1 MEHRASRSAA
11 GDDAP
16 GPCSKCGAQ
25 RAPGPGDKDPER
37 REGKLTPVPDTG
49 AESGGDVKGQG
60 AEGLPPTTE
69 TKQEEGG
76 SLMENARAWIGAPES
91 TAEHAAGGPP
101 SSADTREER
110 EEGASLLEGVTA
122 PSGSSEAAAR
132 RVAGDS
138 SGKSRKRKKKR
149 KKGKKDPSISGEQES
164 LPPLSTAA
172 AQSPKVPDACVTAE
186 EMQSPGGEAAKLG
199 ADVLGGGSGGTGGS
213 GRVLGHSAKEAGSLE
228 AVAEGS
234 PSSVDVKTPPKQ
246 RGADNVAAPS
256 PSSAAPKEKVGGGST
271 TEHRETVQ
279 GSVGGGS
286 HAPDAG
292 QLAESRADFQSS
304 GSGEKAASTGERA
317 SLSSGPSPGT
327 GAPGHTPAAASAER
341 RSQDAQTPPAVRSSQ
356 AGKDQQ
362 DTGQKVSHSTRENK
376 VAKEK
381 KGTPGEKVREVTVK
395 ASPTKAPE
403 AARIGAPEST
413 AERAAGGPPSS
424 ADTREER
431 EEGASLLEG
440 VTAPSGSSEAAAR
453 RVAGDSSGKSRKR
466 KKKRKKRK
474 KDPSISGEQE
484 TLPPLST
491 AAAESPELPDAC
503 VTAEEMQSPGGEA
516 AKLGADVLAGSSGGA
531 GGSGRALGHSAKE
544 AGSLEAVAEGSPS
557 SVDVKT
563 PPKQRGAD
571 NVAAPS
577 PSPAAPK
584 QKVGGG
590 STTEHRETVQGSVG
604 GGSHAPDAGQLAESR
619 ADFQSSGS
627 GEKAAS
633 TGERASLSS
642 GPSPG
647 TGAPGHT
654 PAAASAE
661 RRSQDAQTPPAVR
674 SSQAGK
680 DQQDTGQKV
689 SHSTR
694 ENEVAKEKKGTPG
707 EKVREVTVKASPT
720 KGPEGARK
728 DHASAV
734 TEKKQKR
741 NQRPVD
747 KVKESSVSR
756 REGVTVYFHAIL
768 SKDFKLDPET
778 HKVFIRAEG
787 IAAYASWKD
796 NICELHCTKRLEGHG
811 YLIEG
816 NVTLAKESVN
826 KPIPY
831 KYWVTCSGGKYEFIY
846 KRSVSSN
853 HVNRCLFIEGDLLS
867 NGEWHQYDDIVCA
880 EPSIMKNIQKIFSRN
895 NNKDVVRGKMI
906 AASIMLE
913 SIFSIL
919 GAWSPDNLR
928 NFLSQLTQF
937 YVVTSHPWVC
947 DGREMPWTEL
957 DFGTQQVN
965 DLLLKYMRKIARP
978 FLAPEGAKASQEDIV
993 IKSKLA
999 LGLTVLTVVEGFTLP
1014 ALKDD
1019 LVHLCSLLC
1028 LDKVSQEA
1036 ILEEINPIKKAFAA
1050 VTGTLASLMV
1060 HLTNLCQ
1067 RCIDQQVDQWVWI
1080 LPLLHF
1086 FAAPVQCDH
1095 LPMEED
1101 YCVWLEGLPFAET
1114 KKNQDMGPL
1123 LQLMKE
1129 KKYLMEFDRTLVKS
1143 WTCVLPLESLAA
1155 FIKEFSSDL
1164 LAILQGVAYRL
1175 ENVDLSWK
1183 NSKVV
1188 ESVLKTLLCTLDEK
1202 QARALEAHSWQSCLT
1217 CWLKLHKRVCEN
1229 TKVGPWF
1236 MVPATSAMIISKVAK
1251 LQPTAVPRDAV
1262 EEVLVVEVFGETLRH
1277 TQTWFRNALN
1287 QKLLTEYLESVTF
1300 SVSWEIQA
1308 WDEFVKISFPD
1319 EQLTERWR
1327 KTLLADLKRRIQAEL
1342 PVHQILAYCCLH
1354 YQFTRLDSSIDWCF
1368 HTCAIEAVTAA
1379 CQTQSNLLEKISS
1392 YNTSQFS
1399 QLVSTIIVKLW
1410 SVESGQ
1416 SDNYFDEILHRVLT
1430 RPDIKCIFHFNGT
1443 NTKLLEKLTDEAKNI
1458 IATADSVF
1466 MSVAYD
1472 IQKGCI
1478 LVKHLEEIFQHEEQ
1492 FICIWEIKHQQLLRE
1507 GRNLLQR
1514 DLKELLWRRR
1524 EEVALLRKEK
1534 EAIGTFLSMCRRV
1547 QASVKVDVGE
1557 VESQYLEDLCSK
1569 RLNTVVNVGERPLR
1583 TYYSFSPELK
1593 GFAQKMHS
1601 FKHSLIFQRFW
1612 EEAAQKAG
1620 EEYESLEE
1628 EEEDNT
1634 VPALDLDNV
1643 FSSLIRPCFV
1653 SYERLYNDLRSGNLA
1668 LSAVDRIFQEFTI
1681 HPEGIKTELNT
1692 ICKLRPGEDRDWVD
1706 QRFEQIQQY
1715 HEMHVTFDAAKMIAT
1730 VKESF
1735 NLSGDFSILEN
1746 LLAITEKLESCETQK
1761 LDSISPELMKAQ
1773 RLLQGITVNRCG
1785 CLRELAKQKE
1795 FVCWVREALKDM
1807 NELKVFVDLASISA
1821 GENDMDVDRV
1831 ACFHDAVHGYS
1842 SLLYELRQESGFEDF
1857 MRCLK
1862 KLWRALDSDENL
1874 PKKLHAS
1881 AQHLEWLKTVK
1892 ESHGSVELSSLSL
1905 AAAINS
1911 RGIYVLGAPA
1921 DGQKVSLDNVLHFT
1935 LPGSSGGNETSRKYT
1950 LAELRELQNKLM
1962 LMSVK
1967 GEQGLEVEKFSEIF
1981 SNVQR
1986 LAQAFIDLYSAG
1998 NMLFRSW
2005 LAHVYCSPERES
2017 RVLID
2022 FSLGPIPVLEGQGDM
2037 AAVLPGLC
2045 KIMESFLEGWKSFM
2059 YEKRLQ
2065 HFYLNYYT
2073 AEQLVY
2079 LCTEL
2084 GQGMPSQDALMMLS
2098 FLKHN
2103 CTERDV
2109 LRVSGSELP
2118 PSSRQAIS
2126 DFQVMLDGEKDL
2138 TAQLE
2143 CIWDCYMNNM
2153 GSLLPNCLDI
2163 DTLGGWLKSLAG
2175 WESEQVTRDFPRDLL
2190 YVGQPNLITCPRSEV
2205 LASALAIYMNSPN
2218 QPLPTFDEV
2227 LLCTPQTTAEQ
2238 VGLFLR
2244 RCFIPCSG
2252 GEKIYTML
2260 YADELSYDVS
2270 CRAEDLFQHLQ
2281 HYNSTYRLIILCNCE
2296 REHSYIPS
2304 VFSQYKVHMIPQRP
2318 LAEIQRYLQHH
2329 YRVAQP
2335 SSSAASVFKDNMC
2348 VGIVSSKRA
2357 GVGKSLYVKRLH
2369 ERLQEEQPYYT
2380 GLLKTIRL
2388 VEPEVDEDKVLKSLL
2403 PFLKRKHQTKPMIFH
2418 FDITSSVQ
2426 SGIPEFLFK
2435 LLVLQYLT
2443 DNNGHMWLRQKHHLY
2458 IIEIL
2463 EVSPVPKKA
2472 ARHMSAS
2479 QKYNFF
2485 DVFPKVTCKSPK
2497 EVLEMETLGN
2507 QSGDISDPGM
2517 DEEEFCSEAFQRPFQ
2532 YLKRFDQGYNLDTFC
2547 YEVDS
2552 VEGNPA
2558 ECLQQ
2563 FLLHCGIMDPSWSE
2577 LRNFTWFLNI
2587 QLRDCEASV
2596 FCNPDFFQDTLQG
2609 FKNFVVT
2616 FMILMARDFATPS
2629 LNISD
2634 ESSGRQSSSL
2644 DNIAEDDLLPFR
2656 IRKKWESEPHPY
2668 LFFNEDRVSMTF
2680 IGFHFQPNCS
2690 GGVDV
2695 INPLNGNIIKKN
2707 VMTSRLYKGLLLQR
2721 VPFNVQFDQ
2730 LPRHEKLEKLC
2741 MVLGIPWVTDP
2752 DETYELTTDN
2762 VLKILAIEMRFR
2774 CNIPVV
2780 IMGETGC
2787 GKTRLIKFL
2796 CKLRR
2801 SCVEVENMKLVKVHG
2816 GTTAEMIYTRIK
2828 EAEALA
2834 KTNKEQHG
2842 LDTVL
2847 FFDEANTTEAISSIK
2862 EVLCDHT
2869 VQGKPLVSCSGLQI
2883 IAACNPY
2890 RKHTLKMIQ
2899 RLELA
2904 GLGYRVKADETKDKL
2919 GSIPLRQLV
2928 YRVHA
2933 LPPSMIP
2940 LVWDFGQLNNL
2951 TEKLY
2956 IQQIV
2961 QRATEHV
2968 PMRQSE
2974 AEVITEVL
2982 FASQKYMR
2990 QRDDECGFVS
3000 LRDVERCMEV
3010 FKWFHKRSELLLREL
3025 EKYLAEKRAPKSTAE
3040 RNTVIWSLV
3049 LAVGV
3054 CYHASLE
3061 KKEAYRSAI
3070 SQVLPKPYDTQK
3082 KILEE
3087 ISLMQ
3092 ELFLSGVHLRDTIA
3106 RNLALK
3112 ENVFMM
3118 VICIELKIPLF
3129 LVGKPGSSKSLAKT
3143 IVADAMQGQAAHSDL
3158 FKNLKQIHLVSF
3170 QCSPLSTPEGI
3181 IGTFKHCARFQEG
3194 KNLEEY
3200 VSVVVLD
3207 EIGLAEDSP
3216 KMPLKTLHPLL
3227 EDGCIDDVPLPHKKV
3242 GFVGISNW
3250 ALDPAKM
3257 NRGIFVSRGDPS
3269 KEELIESAKGICC
3282 SARGALQKV
3291 EQYFYHFADA
3301 YENICKAQDREFFGL
3316 RDYYSLIK
3324 MFFALAKSSKSE
3336 PTPQDIAEVVLRN
3349 FGGKD
3354 DVNALEIFTSQLP
3367 EKGEIHARDISRIEL
3382 VRQNIYSSGQ
3392 DGDCRYLLVLTENYA
3407 ALPILQQAFFTARQQ
3422 PEIIFG
3428 SSFPKDQE
3436 YTQICRNINRVK
3448 VCMETGQMVV
3458 LLNLQ
3463 NLYESLYDA
3472 LNQYYVY
3479 LADQKYVDL
3488 GLGTHRVKCRV
3499 HPKFRLIV
3507 IEEKDVVYKHFP
3519 IPLINRLEK
3528 HYLDISTVLDKGQR
3542 ETVAELKKWVQ
3553 EFAAANTE
3561 EHFISKQKYSPSDV
3575 FVGYHS
3581 NTCASVVL
3589 QTMERLKPECAPSEL
3604 VSCVKREAQLALLNC
3619 ATPDSVL
3626 RLCSS
3631 MALFT
3636 ADSPANVYF
3645 KQQQHMSFADFLR
3658 AHIRAGSGYQTV
3670 FTEVTTFSRLLTSAD
3685 AACLER
3691 EVQGRAQRPQILLL
3705 QQFDTEYSFLKG
3717 IRDFLDATSGNKV
3730 LIIQTDFEDGSQN
3743 AQLIASAKYAVVN
3756 ELNKVDLGEVSV
3768 FVYFIMKLSRVEGG
3782 TSYVGFHGGLW
3793 QSVHI
3798 DDLRRSKDMVS
3809 DMTALQNLTISQ
3821 VFCED
3826 LGKTKVVALPVNGE
3840 QEENEVEVETPV
3852 PAAEHCEGEI
3862 LDTTVLL
3869 RTCVQS
3875 AVGMLRDQN
3884 EDLSRSRIRIKIL
3897 LGLLSKEDDL
3907 KASFL
3912 KITKARLSNLLRK
3925 QEENSLHPKNWV
3937 LREASN
3943 LSALQEAGTFRHT
3956 LWKRVQSVITPFL
3969 ALLIA
3974 VIDRNG
3980 NLDLLVRPTA
3990 EWVTNL
3996 WMFIFSDTKL
4006 LTVPYGVAKNSS
4018 QPEIIL
4024 VQNNM
4029 MVSAGVGNEL
4039 PFSWRIKEYLDEMW
4053 LEAQYI
4059 QNTEDQSEKF
4069 VDIFQKTALGKFISA
4084 LTEEERQMLFQC
4096 YITDFIVLTIAVS
4109 SLEELQCLRIAFLS
4123 CIEEWKATS
4132 PRREETVPSL
4142 PWVHLGYNQFKRR
4155 LQNFSRIL
4163 AVHPCAA
4170 DYLVNQEGYGIPHTE
4185 MVLDVLAAMVCAEE
4199 LENQVQTARPEIWL
4213 QKVKSLRMPIEFL
4226 CKEKDL
4232 QRSGS
4237 RCHQLL
4243 KELEVCWN
4251 RIFSMSLFVEHVL
4264 LGIDTLMPEFEN
4276 LVKKYTLLLA
4286 KCFQHDSDMKTHP
4299 TFVAVMKV
4307 LCECKNEVSNRL
4319 YRYSLM
4325 SCPICLGEPKDPVC
4339 LPCYHM
4345 FCQKCI
4351 RMWLVP
4357 AQMHCPYCRVAVGDV
4372 DLNVSVELRD
4382 AIARNAMFRQR
4393 CNNFFIDVVTTM
4405 CFKDNEPPDA
4415 EVIQELLNLLFVHRS
4430 LLKGSGHP
4438 DTYTKFLSPFNDE
4451 VDETPVIRS
4460 VMLKLLLKYS
4470 FNEVKNDVQHYLSRV
4485 EHNEIL
4491 ETNDKKELYLLF
4503 VNCLEDSM
4511 CEKSEGSLGYEHI
4524 NYLPG
4529 DRGFPENYLPKNNGE
4544 TPQESSVDYLQA
4556 VAKVRLY
4563 LSKAAELLFDL
4574 HERTEQD
4581 QVEEKQHYLE
4591 NVRVFCSLTKNN
4603 WHRVYLVRKIA
4614 SQYGIEFAQ
4623 KLVTETQF
4631 NWVFP
4636 VEILQ
4641 QVRNS
4646 QSNHI
4651 DRYLTCGEN
4660 YRVLRDAV
4668 GKAMIE
4674 CQIEGLLEAEK
4685 ASSSSSAVQPVH
4697 LLLAIFREVTALYGA
4712 SDSSLHPKQQQTD
4725 AMTGFIQSSQALS
4738 SPDLQHFATSLVM
4751 NALPSLT
4758 VDPQSFSRNGALIEM
4773 AVHTAAVLLCGQ
4785 NPVLQPLQNLAFC
4798 PHTMEHSFLP
4808 TMPEDVTAQARAWQ
4822 GMATLRWYTCPNGHA
4837 CTVGECGRPME
4848 TSRCL
4853 DCGAPVG
4860 GQQHKSLPGFQELRS
4875 NEDRTQTGH
4884 VLGDA
4889 QHRKTMGVSD
4899 RAMSPV
4905 VFTLIRLLTHLTM
4918 LLGATSDPQ
4927 SLQKIIKPPVDN
4939 SVSFLQQHIQ
4949 EDLAQLTKILGKSVD
4964 ETINI
4969 LHLVLSSLLKDPHQ
4983 HPGQWPVQFDVLST
4997 KQKRNKWEAIVAN
5010 TIIVPE
5016 LEDLDKKLLKLNR
5029 QIQED
5034 ERISSNPVVKIVYG
5048 DPATFLSQLP
5058 KDSHI
5063 HHSKMW
5069 SCRKRISVENLGHVV
5084 QQKNAK
5090 DTVPVLWKFL
5100 QKETELRLVKFLPEI
5115 LALQRDLVRR
5125 FQNTADV
5132 KHCSIRNFLNEPLSD
5147 VMRDLL
5153 QRRVNVF
5160 LSVWNK
5166 LRSSLDSNGEIK
5178 LPKGY
5183 CDAELTLDS
5192 KLEVLLPRRQGLGLC
5207 STALA
5212 SYLIGLH
5219 NDLIHSVNKHI
5230 KEDDRYLISPSEVA
5244 DLHLISYEVERDLIP
5259 LILSNCQYS
5268 MEKGGETL
5276 QDFDLERIQQ
5286 QVISKFLQGKPLI
5299 TLTGIPALVYRHDRN
5314 YEQLFNDV
5322 RNKLDQSA
5330 LPSSVM
5336 NTISGELQS
5345 YSDVCD
5351 ALSITEITLGFLA
5364 MAGENAEM
5372 LLTDYIEKVL
5382 QMGDQANPHVL
5393 QALRRCHLKHN
5404 IALWQLLSTRK
5415 SEQLLRL
5422 KRDPF
5427 VDVSADYKA
5436 ELSPEIAKILN
5447 NFLVYS
5453 RLEIFLQELHEMI
5466 ILKLRRFHAVD
5477 EFRPTWSLKESLVAY
5492 LDTKDSELAVELE
5505 EMFPEE
5511 ILLSQAVATWRA
5523 AALFRRARWES

>member
-1 MEHRASRSAA
+1 MICAI
-11 GDDAP
+11 
-16 GPCSKCGAQ
+16 
-25 RAPGPGDKDPER
+25 
-37 REGKLTPVPDTG
+37 L
-49 AESGGDVKGQG
+49 
-60 AEGLPPTTE
+60 
-69 TKQEEGG
+69 
-76 SLMENARAWIGAPES
+76 
-91 TAEHAAGGPP
+91 
-101 SSADTREER
+101 
-110 EEGASLLEGVTA
+110 
-122 PSGSSEAAAR
+122 
-132 RVAGDS
+132 
-138 SGKSRKRKKKR
+138 KKKY
-149 KKGKKDPSISGEQES
+149 
-164 LPPLSTAA
+164 L
-172 AQSPKVPDACVTAE
+172 
-186 EMQSPGGEAAKLG
+186 
-199 ADVLGGGSGGTGGS
+199 
-213 GRVLGHSAKEAGSLE
+213 
-228 AVAEGS
+228 
-234 PSSVDVKTPPKQ
+234 
-246 RGADNVAAPS
+246 
-256 PSSAAPKEKVGGGST
+256 
-271 TEHRETVQ
+271 
-279 GSVGGGS
+279 
-286 HAPDAG
+286 
-292 QLAESRADFQSS
+292 
-304 GSGEKAASTGERA
+304 
-317 SLSSGPSPGT
+317 
-327 GAPGHTPAAASAER
+327 
-341 RSQDAQTPPAVRSSQ
+341 
-356 AGKDQQ
+356 
-362 DTGQKVSHSTRENK
+362 
-376 VAKEK
+376 
-381 KGTPGEKVREVTVK
+381 
-395 ASPTKAPE
+395 
-403 AARIGAPEST
+403 
-413 AERAAGGPPSS
+413 
-424 ADTREER
+424 
-431 EEGASLLEG
+431 
-440 VTAPSGSSEAAAR
+440 
-453 RVAGDSSGKSRKR
+453 
-466 KKKRKKRK
+466 KKKKV
-474 KDPSISGEQE
+474 
-484 TLPPLST
+484 LSVFLL
-491 AAAESPELPDAC
+491 SC
-503 VTAEEMQSPGGEA
+503 SFVCQSDG
-516 AKLGADVLAGSSGGA
+516 
-531 GGSGRALGHSAKE
+531 
-544 AGSLEAVAEGSPS
+544 
-557 SVDVKT
+557 
-563 PPKQRGAD
+563 
-571 NVAAPS
+571 
-577 PSPAAPK
+577 
-584 QKVGGG
+584 
-590 STTEHRETVQGSVG
+590 
-604 GGSHAPDAGQLAESR
+604 
-619 ADFQSSGS
+619 
-627 GEKAAS
+627 
-633 TGERASLSS
+633 
-642 GPSPG
+642 
-647 TGAPGHT
+647 
-654 PAAASAE
+654 
-661 RRSQDAQTPPAVR
+661 VR
-674 SSQAGK
+674 
-680 DQQDTGQKV
+680 
-689 SHSTR
+689 
-694 ENEVAKEKKGTPG
+694 
-707 EKVREVTVKASPT
+707 
-720 KGPEGARK
+720 
-728 DHASAV
+728 
-734 TEKKQKR
+734 
-741 NQRPVD
+741 
-747 KVKESSVSR
+747 
-756 REGVTVYFHAIL
+756 VYFHAIL
-768 SKDFKLDPET
+768 SKDFKINPKT

-787 IAAYASWKD
+787 VYPYADWKD
-796 NICELHCTKRLEGHG
+796 NICELICTKGLEEHG

-816 NVTLAKESVN
+816 TVILSKEN
-826 KPIPY
+826 IDKHIPY
-831 KYWVTCSGGKYEFIY
+831 KYWVACGEGEYEFIY
-846 KRSVSSN
+846 KSSN
-853 HVNRCLFIEGDLLS
+853 NYVNRCLLIKGNVL
-867 NGEWHQYDDIVCA
+867 NNREWHQYDDIVCA
-880 EPSIMKNIQKIFSRN
+880 KPSLMKNLWKVISRDK
-895 NNKDVVRGKMI
+895 NKDVVEGKKI
-906 AASIMLE
+906 AANVMLE
-913 SIFSIL
+913 NIFSVL
-919 GAWSPDNLR
+919 GTWSDNNLR
-928 NFLSQLTQF
+928 NFLFQLRQF
-937 YVVTSHPWVC
+937 YIVTANPWVH

-957 DFGTQQVN
+957 NFGPQQVICF
-965 DLLLKYMRKIARP
+965 LLAGIRKQT
-978 FLAPEGAKASQEDIV
+978 FKDAKASQEDAV
-993 IKSKLA
+993 IKSKLT
-999 LGLTVLTVVEGFTLP
+999 LGLTILTVVERLELP
-1014 ALKDD
+1014 ALKSD
-1019 LVHLCSLLC
+1019 LAALCSLLC
-1028 LDKVSQEA
+1028 LDKVSQQA
-1036 ILEEINPIKKAFAA
+1036 ILHEIGDIRK
-1050 VTGTLASLMV
+1050 V

-1067 RCIDQQVDQWVWI
+1067 RCIDAQVDQWVWVI
-1080 LPLLHF
+1080 PLLHF
-1086 FAAPVQCDH
+1086 FAAPLQHDH
-1095 LPMEED
+1095 LLVEED
-1101 YCVWLEGLPFAET
+1101 VWAGLEGLPFAET
-1114 KKNQDMGPL
+1114 RKKEDRETL

-1129 KKYLMEFDRTLVKS
+1129 KKYLMEFDKTLVKS
-1143 WTCVLPLESLAA
+1143 WICVLPLESLAE
-1155 FIKEFSSDL
+1155 FIEDFSSDFL
-1164 LAILQGVAYRL
+1164 VTLQGVSYRL
-1175 ENVDLSWK
+1175 ENMDRLWNASKRKRTSSSLLLSF
-1183 NSKVV
+1183 
-1188 ESVLKTLLCTLDEK
+1188 
-1202 QARALEAHSWQSCLT
+1202 RALEACSWESCLT
-1217 CWLKLHKRVCEN
+1217 CCLKLHKTICKCPKWGSRFVI
-1229 TKVGPWF
+1229 
-1236 MVPATSAMIISKVAK
+1236 PATSAMMISKVAT
-1251 LQPTAVPRDAV
+1251 LQPSAVS
-1262 EEVLVVEVFGETLRH
+1262 
-1277 TQTWFRNALN
+1277 TQ
-1287 QKLLTEYLESVTF
+1287 EP
-1300 SVSWEIQA
+1300 
-1308 WDEFVKISFPD
+1308 FVGWYEQDISN
-1319 EQLTERWR
+1319 
-1327 KTLLADLKRRIQAEL
+1327 
-1342 PVHQILAYCCLH
+1342 
-1354 YQFTRLDSSIDWCF
+1354 
-1368 HTCAIEAVTAA
+1368 
-1379 CQTQSNLLEKISS
+1379 NLLEKISS
-1392 YNTSQFS
+1392 YSMGRFS
-1399 QLVSTIIVKLW
+1399 RLVSTIIVKSW
-1410 SVESGQ
+1410 PVKSGQ
-1416 SDNYFDEILHRVLT
+1416 SEDGFDEILHHVLT
-1430 RPDIKCIFHFNGT
+1430 WPDIKHVFSFNGT
-1443 NTKLLEKLTDEAKNI
+1443 NTELLEKLTDEAKNVM
-1458 IATADSVF
+1458 ATADSVF
-1466 MSVAYD
+1466 MSVTDD

-1478 LVKHLEEIFQHEEQ
+1478 LVKHLEEIFQHEKQ
-1492 FICIWEIKHQQLLRE
+1492 FICIWEISKSTMQGWWCWHPCR
-1507 GRNLLQR
+1507 
-1514 DLKELLWRRR
+1514 
-1524 EEVALLRKEK
+1524 
-1534 EAIGTFLSMCRRV
+1534 TFLSMLY
-1547 QASVKVDVGE
+1547 VGE
-1557 VESQYLEDLCSK
+1557 VEFQHLEDLRSK
-1569 RLNTVVNVGERPLR
+1569 RLNTVVNVGNRPLQ
-1583 TYYSFSPELK
+1583 TYYSLSPEVK
-1593 GFAQKMHS
+1593 KFAQKMHS
-1601 FKHSLIFQRFW
+1601 FKDSLIFQQFW

-1620 EEYESLEE
+1620 EEYEGS
-1628 EEEDNT
+1628 EEEDDNI
-1634 VPALDLDNV
+1634 VPALDLDDV
-1643 FSSLIRPCFV
+1643 FSSLISPCFV
-1653 SYERLYNDLRSGNLA
+1653 SYEMLYNDLRSGSLT
-1668 LSAVDRIFQEFTI
+1668 LSEVDRVFQEFTN
-1681 HPEGIKTELNT
+1681 HPEDLKTELHT
-1692 ICKLRPGEDRDWVD
+1692 ICELRPGEDRGWID
-1706 QRFEQIQQY
+1706 QRFQQIQQY
-1715 HEMHVTFDAAKMIAT
+1715 HEMHLTFDAAKIIAN
-1730 VKESF
+1730 VKEKSL

-1746 LLAITEKLESCETQK
+1746 LLDILESYKTHK
-1761 LDSISPELMKAQ
+1761 LDFISPELMHAK
-1773 RLLQGITVNRCG
+1773 RLLQGITVTRRG
-1785 CLRELAKQKE
+1785 CLRELAQQKE
-1795 FVCWVREALKDM
+1795 FVCWVREALKDI

-1831 ACFHDAVHGYS
+1831 ACFHDTVHGYS

-1857 MRCLK
+1857 MCCLK

-1874 PKKLHAS
+1874 PKKLRAS

-1911 RGIYVLGAPA
+1911 RGIYVLRAPA
-1921 DGQKVSLDNVLHFT
+1921 DGQKVSLDNVLCFT
-1935 LPGSSGGNETSRKYT
+1935 LPGSAGDNEAAWKYS

-1962 LMSVK
+1962 LMSAK

-2005 LAHVYCSPERES
+2005 LAHVYCSPKRES
-2017 RVLID
+2017 CVLID
-2022 FSLGPIPVLEGQGDM
+2022 FSLGLLPVLEGQGDR

-2045 KIMESFLEGWKSFM
+2045 KTMESFLESWKSFM
-2059 YEKRLQ
+2059 YEKRFQ

-2084 GQGMPSQDALMMLS
+2084 GQGTPSQDALMMLS
-2098 FLKHN
+2098 FLKPN
-2103 CTERDV
+2103 CSKEDV
-2109 LRVSGSELP
+2109 LRASRSEVP
-2118 PSSRQAIS
+2118 PTSKKAVS

-2138 TAQLE
+2138 TARLE
-2143 CIWDCYMNNM
+2143 CIWECYMSNM
-2153 GSLLPNCLDI
+2153 GSFLPNCLDI
-2163 DTLGGWLKSLAG
+2163 DTLGGWLKNLAS
-2175 WESEQVTRDFPRDLL
+2175 WESAQVTRDFPRDLL
-2190 YVGQPNLITCPRSEV
+2190 SVGQPNLITCPRSEV
-2205 LASALAIYMNSPN
+2205 LTSALALYMNSPN

-2244 RCFIPCSG
+2244 RCLIPSSG

-2270 CRAEDLFQHLQ
+2270 CRAEELFQHLQ
-2281 HYNSTYRLIILCNCE
+2281 HYNSTYRLVILCNCE

-2304 VFSQYKVHMIPQRP
+2304 VLSQYKVHMIPQRP

-2369 ERLQEEQPYYT
+2369 ERLQEEQPDCT
-2380 GLLKTIRL
+2380 ELLKTIRL
-2388 VEPEVDEDKVLKSLL
+2388 IEPEVDEDKVLKSLL

-2443 DNNGHMWLRQKHHLY
+2443 DNNGNMWLRQKCHLY

-2472 ARHMSAS
+2472 ARH
-2479 QKYNFF
+2479 YNFF

-2497 EVLEMETLGN
+2497 EVLEMETLWN
-2507 QSGDISDPGM
+2507 QSGDASDPGM
-2517 DEEEFCSEAFQRPFQ
+2517 DKEEFCSEAFQRPFQ
-2532 YLKRFDQGYNLDTFC
+2532 YLKRFDQGCNLDTFC
-2547 YEVDS
+2547 YEAHS
-2552 VEGNPA
+2552 VEGSPA

-2563 FLLHCGIMDPSWSE
+2563 FLLHCGMTDPSWAE
-2577 LRNFTWFLNI
+2577 LRNFTWFLNV

-2596 FCNPDFFQDTLQG
+2596 FCNPDFVHDTLQG

-2634 ESSGRQSSSL
+2634 QSSGRRSSSL
-2644 DNIAEDDLLPFR
+2644 ENVAEEDLLPFR
-2656 IRKKWESEPHPY
+2656 IRKRWESEPHPY

-2680 IGFHFQPNCS
+2680 IGFHFQPN
-2690 GGVDV
+2690 GRDGVDAV
-2695 INPLNGNIIKKN
+2695 NPLNGNVIKRS
-2707 VMTSRLYKGLLLQR
+2707 VMTSQLYNGLLLQR
-2721 VPFNVQFDQ
+2721 VPFNVPFDQ

-2741 MVLGIPWVTDP
+2741 MVLGIPWVIDP

-2762 VLKILAIEMRFR
+2762 VLKLLAIEMRFR

-2801 SCVEVENMKLVKVHG
+2801 SFVEVENMKLVKVHG
-2816 GTTAEMIYTRIK
+2816 GTTAEMIYARIK

-2847 FFDEANTTEAISSIK
+2847 FFDEANTTEAVSSIK
-2862 EVLCDHT
+2862 EVLCDRT

-2890 RKHTLKMIQ
+2890 RKHTPKMIQ

-2940 LVWDFGQLNNL
+2940 LVWDFGQLNNF

-2961 QRATEHV
+2961 QRVSEHV
-2968 PMRQSE
+2968 PVGQFE

-2982 FASQKYMR
+2982 FASQQYMR

-3010 FKWFHKRSELLLREL
+3010 FKWFHKHSELLLREL

-3040 RNTVIWSLV
+3040 RNNVIWSLV

-3070 SQVLPKPYDTQK
+3070 SQVLPKPYNTQK

-3087 ISLMQ
+3087 ITLMQ
-3092 ELFLSGVHLRDTIA
+3092 DLFLSGVHLRDTIA

-3158 FKNLKQIHLVSF
+3158 FKDLKQIHLVSF

-3242 GFVGISNW
+3242 GFIGISNW

-3291 EQYFYHFADA
+3291 EQYFCHFADA

-3407 ALPILQQAFFTARQQ
+3407 ALQILQQAFFTARQQ

-3479 LADQKYVDL
+3479 LAGQKYVDL

-3542 ETVAELKKWVQ
+3542 ETVKELKKWAH

-3561 EHFISKQKYSPSDV
+3561 EHFVSQQRYSPSDV
-3575 FVGYHS
+3575 FVGYHPT
-3581 NTCASVVL
+3581 TCASVVL
-3589 QTMERLKPECAPSEL
+3589 QTTERLRPACCPSEL
-3604 VSCVKREAQLALLNC
+3604 LRCVKREAQLALLNC
-3619 ATPDSVL
+3619 ATPDAVI
-3626 RLCSS
+3626 RLCNSVG
-3631 MALFT
+3631 LFM
-3636 ADSPANVYF
+3636 ADSLANIYF
-3645 KQQQHMSFADFLR
+3645 KQQQHTSFADFLR
-3658 AHIRAGSGYQTV
+3658 AHVRAGAGYQTV

-3691 EVQGRAQRPQILLL
+3691 EVRGKAQRPQILFL
-3705 QQFDTEYSFLKG
+3705 QQFDTEYSFLK
-3717 IRDFLDATSGNKV
+3717 DFLDATTGNKI

-3743 AQLIASAKYAVVN
+3743 AQLIASAKYTVVN
-3756 ELNKVDLGEVSV
+3756 EINRVDLGEVSV

-3782 TSYVGFHGGLW
+3782 SSYVGFHGGLW

-3798 DDLRRSKDMVS
+3798 DDLRRSKDMIS

-3821 VFCED
+3821 MFCED
-3826 LGKTKVVALPVNGE
+3826 SGKTKGE
-3840 QEENEVEVETPV
+3840 LRAGCASGEKGRCSPRLGAGT
-3852 PAAEHCEGEI
+3852 AEI

-3884 EDLSRSRIRIKIL
+3884 EDLSRSRKRIKIL

-3912 KITKARLSNLLRK
+3912 KITKARLANLLKK

-3956 LWKRVQSVITPFL
+3956 LWKRVQKVITPFL

-3980 NLDLLVRPTA
+3980 NLELLVRPAA

-4006 LTVPYGVAKNSS
+4006 LTPLARAAGGS

-4029 MVSAGVGNEL
+4029 TVSADVGNEM
-4039 PFSWRIKEYLDEMW
+4039 PFSWRIKEYLDELW

-4059 QNTEDQSEKF
+4059 QNAEGESLKF
-4069 VDIFQKTALGKFISA
+4069 VDIFQKTALGKFLSA
-4084 LTEEERQMLFQC
+4084 LSEEERHMLFQC
-4096 YITDFIVLTIAVS
+4096 YTTDFIVLTIGVS
-4109 SLEELQCLRIAFLS
+4109 SLEELQCLRSAFLS
-4123 CIEEWKATS
+4123 CIEEWKAAS

-4142 PWVHLGYNQFKRR
+4142 PWVHLGYSQFKSR

-4163 AVHPCAA
+4163 AVHPLALLLHQLIGC
-4170 DYLVNQEGYGIPHTE
+4170 
-4185 MVLDVLAAMVCAEE
+4185 VLDVLAAMVCAEE
-4199 LENQVQTARPEIWL
+4199 LENQVQTAHPETWL
-4213 QKVKSLRMPIEFL
+4213 QKVKNLRMPIEFL

-4232 QRSGS
+4232 QRTGS
-4237 RCHQLL
+4237 WCHQL
-4243 KELEVCWN
+4243 VCWD
-4251 RIFSMSLFVEHVL
+4251 RVFSMSLFVEHVL
-4264 LGIDTLMPEFEN
+4264 LGINTLMPEFEN

-4286 KCFQHDSDMKTHP
+4286 NCFQHNSDMKTHT
-4299 TFVAVMKV
+4299 TFVAMMKV
-4307 LCECKNEVSNRL
+4307 LCQCKDEVSHRHGL
-4319 YRYSLM
+4319 K
-4325 SCPICLGEPKDPVC
+4325 SCPVCLGEPRDPVC
-4339 LPCYHM
+4339 LPCCHV

-4351 RMWLVP
+4351 RTWLVP
-4357 AQMHCPYCRVAVGDV
+4357 AQMHCPYCKVAVGDV
-4372 DLNVSVELRD
+4372 DLDVSVELRD
-4382 AIARNAMFRQR
+4382 AIAKGALFRQR

-4405 CFKDNEPPDA
+4405 CFKDNEPPEA
-4415 EVIQELLNLLFVHRS
+4415 EVILELLNLLFVHRS
-4430 LLKGSGHP
+4430 LLQDQP
-4438 DTYTKFLSPFNDE
+4438 AIYTKFLSPFNDE
-4451 VDETPVIRS
+4451 VDETPIIRS

-4491 ETNDKKELYLLF
+4491 DKNDKKELYLLF
-4503 VNCLEDSM
+4503 VNCLE
-4511 CEKSEGSLGYEHI
+4511 
-4524 NYLPG
+4524 
-4529 DRGFPENYLPKNNGE
+4529 
-4544 TPQESSVDYLQA
+4544 
-4556 VAKVRLY
+4556 
-4563 LSKAAELLFDL
+4563 
-4574 HERTEQD
+4574 
-4581 QVEEKQHYLE
+4581 
-4591 NVRVFCSLTKNN
+4591 VRVLGIKKSRIEILLQLVFCNLTKNN

-4614 SQYGIEFAQ
+4614 SQYGMEFAQ
-4623 KLVTETQF
+4623 KLVREAQF

-4641 QVRNS
+4641 QVQNS
-4646 QSNHI
+4646 QTNHI
-4651 DRYLTCGEN
+4651 DRYLACGES
-4660 YRVLRDAV
+4660 YRGLRDAV

-4674 CQIEGLLEAEK
+4674 CRTEGLLEAEK
-4685 ASSSSSAVQPVH
+4685 VGHALLTVILLWVLDGQCFSFMFLLALRVLRSLVGSIMLV
-4697 LLLAIFREVTALYGA
+4697 LLLLNMCF
-4712 SDSSLHPKQQQTD
+4712 QQTD
-4725 AMTGFIQSSQALS
+4725 AMTTFIQDSQVLN
-4738 SPDLQHFATSLVM
+4738 SPELQHFAASLVM
-4751 NALPSLT
+4751 NTLPSLT
-4758 VDPQSFSRNGALIEM
+4758 VDPQSFSPSGALIEM

-4785 NPVLQPLQNLAFC
+4785 SPVLQPLRNLAFC

-4808 TMPEDVTAQARAWQ
+4808 TMPEDIMAQARAWK
-4822 GMATLRWYTCPNGHA
+4822 G
-4837 CTVGECGRPME
+4837 VCGLPME

-4853 DCGAPVG
+4853 DCGAQVG
-4860 GQQHKSLPGFQELRS
+4860 GMMHIPLHGFQEFRS

-4884 VLGDA
+4884 ILGDA
-4889 QHRKTMGVSD
+4889 QHRKTTGVSD

-4905 VFTLIRLLTHLTM
+4905 VFVLIRLLTHLTM
-4918 LLGATSDPQ
+4918 LLGATKDPQ
-4927 SLQKIIKPPVDN
+4927 SLQKIIKPPVHN
-4939 SVSFLQQHIQ
+4939 SVSFLQQHIR

-4969 LHLVLSSLLKDPHQ
+4969 LHLVLGSLLKDPHQ
-4983 HPGQWPVQFDVLST
+4983 HPVQFDGVLST
-4997 KQKRNKWEAIVAN
+4997 KEKRNKWEEIVAN
-5010 TIIVPE
+5010 TIIIPE

-5034 ERISSNPVVKIVYG
+5034 ERISSNPIVKIVYG
-5048 DPATFLSQLP
+5048 DPGTFLPQLP
-5058 KDSHI
+5058 KGSHI

-5084 QQKNAK
+5084 QQKNAR
-5090 DTVPVLWKFL
+5090 DTVPLLWKFL

-5115 LALQRDLVRR
+5115 LALQKDLVRR

-5132 KHCSIRNFLNEPLSD
+5132 KHCSIRYFLNEPLSD
-5147 VMRDLL
+5147 VMRDLF
-5153 QRRVNVF
+5153 QKRVNVF
-5160 LSVWNK
+5160 LTVWNK
-5166 LRSSLDSNGEIK
+5166 LRSSLDTSGEIK
-5178 LPKGY
+5178 LPEGY
-5183 CDAELTLDS
+5183 CDADLTLDS
-5192 KLEVLLPRRQGLGLC
+5192 QLEVLLPRRQGLGLC

-5212 SYLIGLH
+5212 SYLISLH
-5219 NDLIHSVNKHI
+5219 NDFIHSVNKHI

-5268 MEKGGETL
+5268 MERGGQTL

-5299 TLTGIPALVYRHDRN
+5299 TLTGIPTLVYRHDRN

-5330 LPSSVM
+5330 LPTSVM
-5336 NTISGELQS
+5336 NMISGELQS

-5351 ALSITEITLGFLA
+5351 ALSVTEITLGFLA

-5372 LLTDYIEKVL
+5372 LLTDYIENVL
-5382 QMGDQANPHVL
+5382 QMGDQTNPHVL

-5427 VDVSADYKA
+5427 VDINTVYKA
-5436 ELSPEIAKILN
+5436 ELSPEIAKLLN
-5447 NFLVYS
+5447 TFLVHS
-5453 RLEIFLQELHEMI
+5453 RLETFLQELHEMI
-5466 ILKLRRFHAVD
+5466 VLKLRRVQAVD
-5477 EFRPTWSLKESLVAY
+5477 EFRPTWSLKESLIPY
-5492 LDTKDSELAVELE
+5492 LDVKDSELATELQ
-5505 EMFPEE
+5505 EMFPDE
-5511 ILLSQAVATWRA
+5511 ILLSHATATWKA
-5523 AALFRRARWES
+5523 AALFKRERREG